1 MGKMKFHIYGQP
13 GLVDLPD
20 STTVEDLRSLA
31 SFNRVIKNY
40 LMMERIENKDRKT
53 KEDIMDSP
61 EFKAAHIAF
70 QNGCGRG
77 YEIQAMAHYMFLEG
91 IKYERTKQ
99 MPKLDF

>member
-40 LMMERIENKDRKT
+40 LMMERVENERGDNGQPVSSRPRTSRSKT
-53 KEDIMDSP
+53 DAAGDMY
-61 EFKAAHIAF
+61 KA
-70 QNGCGRG
+70 
-77 YEIQAMAHYMFLEG
+77 E
-91 IKYERTKQ
+91 
-99 MPKLDF
+99 